1 MIIHLVDSEIVIS
14 EEEEKANGCVLQV
27 DYPKD
32 GIITVKRIFNERY
45 PLTYSC
51 LYSFPASRL
60 LYIDW
65 ENKQKFD

>member
-14 EEEEKANGCVLQV
+14 DEEEKANGCVLQV
-27 DYPKD
+27 DYQED
-32 GIITVKRIFNERY
+32 GIITVKRIFPDESHLAYR
-45 PLTYSC
+45 C